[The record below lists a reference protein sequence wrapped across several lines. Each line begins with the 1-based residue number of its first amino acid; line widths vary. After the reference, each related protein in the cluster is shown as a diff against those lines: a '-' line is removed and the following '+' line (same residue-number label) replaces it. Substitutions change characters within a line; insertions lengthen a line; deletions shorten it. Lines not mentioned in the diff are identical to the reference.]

1 MTAFQRPFTSRL
13 RRLAEMSRRIRLFQS
28 QITSVQPPLGIP
40 PLSAVPPFTTVG
52 PRAQNAFDELDE
64 KLKEHERRLN
74 EMNRSW
80 EELGKRKGE
89 LEEKKW
95 VLKETA
101 GFFNEVSGWA
111 IGRER
116 AVVDC

>member
-1 MTAFQRPFTSRL
+1 MTSFQRSFTLQL
-13 RRLAEMSRRIRLFQS
+13 RRLAESSRRIRLFRS
-28 QITSVQPPLGIP
+28 QILALSPPLGIP
-40 PLSAVPPFTTVG
+40 PLGALPSFTTVG

-64 KLKEHERRLN
+64 KLKGHEKRLA

-95 VLKETA
+95 VLRETA
-101 GFFNEVSGWA
+101 GFFNEVRLLLLFWDYAHASG
-111 IGRER
+111 
-116 AVVDC
+116 